1 MAEVTMSD
9 IGATPKG
16 SQQVNS
22 TDAVDYLK
30 HISEGI
36 DKLLQ
41 NGMPSQSDAKQA
53 KSEFGDFRKPLTGRS
68 MKQSADRAK
77 SSFTD
82 GFEEALWEGLLGS
95 DFKDKIGKTLNDFAD
110 QIGVS
115 IEDIPGTIGKE
126 LGKQAMSAFK
136 GTKLGK
142 AASSSMDKLVNSAM
156 SNLKSS
162 FMSGVSKYDSAKG
175 TQFAAQFASKAATE
189 GAEAL
194 ATGGTEAAT
203 ALAASAE
210 GATAAGAAASG
221 VAAAAATLAPIV
233 IGVAAAFVILGP
245 AVQGL
250 GKLFSSLGSAA
261 LRDHDAQKKNMEAAQ
276 ARMQADVETIIK
288 EPFNLLQEAAQKV
301 YDAWDA
307 NLRLI
312 SGTQGYTKADLQ
324 ALMAEY
330 ATRLRD
336 EGLSDVI
343 SVADITDSLGSVLKS
358 GLSGTVATEFA
369 YMATMLNAAIPSQD
383 FFGYASTYAS
393 LAANQIRLGKSQEE
407 AIQYADEQ
415 LKDFASN
422 VLYSSR
428 QLAGGF
434 STGLK
439 DAQTLFEESVKIA
452 QAAKTGNA
460 SQISGVLTAVAAI
473 TGSMAPDLATSVIDA
488 IYKSATG
495 GNASEL
501 VALRSLAGINASN
514 TEFLQAFA
522 KNPQAIFT
530 KVFRSLATYQ
540 NMSPSAFMEVAEGVS
555 SVFGLSMDSFSRID
569 FNYLA
574 DAVANMNVNNA
585 SLDENMSLLAAGQTT
600 TTKEMQKIAQIN
612 EYLIDEGLSYV
623 LDNEVA
629 RSIQQHMWD
638 EQLAREMQAATY
650 GIEIKGAAME
660 ALQGI
665 MQTVDNLLM
674 FLMPWKAIP
683 NLIGNIAKSSA
694 EAKALDEDIKQVLQ
708 LGKVGTGNARELYQ
722 LTTRNKDLMLTTSL
736 VELMGGTS
744 AYKAAGA
751 KWDSYKQIAA
761 AVIGGALGITGATA
775 ILPSTL
781 KYGRAALPASRTT
794 ITPANSLYSWGTVS
808 KSGAVALGAF
818 AESLSKYSNPA
829 SAARV
834 LATSANLGS
843 SAVSSKIDQMLA
855 SSYIGERFALAGKSY
870 NDFVASAKNLG
881 ISDFSQAVKDAGYAE
896 QDIKNLFQQYQ
907 TQQGLQEQAQRNQTE
922 SEYWDTMIK
931 YVPDMYNHLFEGAD
945 AFQPRVDTL
954 LTDLIA
960 KVVEG
965 NSHLILL
972 DKNVDSF
979 WTNWNNYILE
989 HTVYNKAYTF
999 GDVES
1004 IYRQQADKDKEDVAY
1019 ALSEALTRGL
1029 SGDIEALKDPT
1040 VQTNV
1045 LLSQILI
1052 VMRAIM
1058 EQGNKT
1064 GGTSMIDSLTAMALG
1079 LTSST

>member
-22 TDAVDYLK
+22 NDAVDYLK

-36 DKLLQ
+36 DKLLR
-41 NGMPSQSDAKQA
+41 NGIPSQSDAKQVR
-53 KSEFGDFRKPLTGRS
+53 SEFGDFRKPLTGRS
-68 MKQSADRAK
+68 IKQSADHAK

-95 DFKDKIGKTLNDFAD
+95 DFKDKIGQTLNNFAD

-126 LGKQAMSAFK
+126 LGKQAMSAFQ
-136 GTKLGK
+136 GTKIGK
-142 AASSSMDKLVNSAM
+142 AATSSINKLVDSAM
-156 SNLKSS
+156 SDLKSS
-162 FMSGVSKYDSAKG
+162 FMRGVSRYDSARG
-175 TQFAAQFASKAATE
+175 TQFAAQFASNAATE
-189 GAEAL
+189 AA
-194 ATGGTEAAT
+194 TEAAT

-221 VAAAAATLAPIV
+221 VAAAAATLTPIV
-233 IGVAAAFVILGP
+233 VGVAAAFVVLGP

-250 GKLFSSLGSAA
+250 GKLFTSLGSAA
-261 LRDHDAQKKNMEAAQ
+261 LRDHDAQKKNLEAAQ

-312 SGTQGYTKADLQ
+312 AGTQGYTKADLQ
-324 ALMAEY
+324 ALMAQY

-407 AIQYADEQ
+407 AIKYADEQ

-522 KNPQAIFT
+522 KNPQSIFT

-638 EQLAREMQAATY
+638 EQIAREMQAATY

-674 FLMPWKAIP
+674 FLMPWKSIP
-683 NLIGNIAKSSA
+683 NLVGNIAKSSA
-694 EAKALDEDIKQVLQ
+694 ESIALDKDIKQVLQ
-708 LGKVGTGNARELYQ
+708 LGKVGAGNAKELYQ

-744 AYKAAGA
+744 AYKSAGA
-751 KWDSYKQIAA
+751 KWDSYKQIAGA
-761 AVIGGALGITGATA
+761 IMGGALGITGATS

-781 KYGRAALPASRTT
+781 LYGRAALPASRTT

-808 KSGAVALGAF
+808 KSGAAALGVF
-818 AESLSKYSNPA
+818 AEALSKYSNSA

-834 LATSANLGS
+834 LATSTNLGS

-931 YVPDMYNHLFEGAD
+931 YVPEMYNHLFEGAD

>member
-22 TDAVDYLK
+22 NDAVDYLK

-36 DKLLQ
+36 EKLLQ
-41 NGMPSQSDAKQA
+41 NGIPSQSDAKQA
-53 KSEFGDFRKPLTGRS
+53 KSESGDFRKPLTGKSIRH
-68 MKQSADRAK
+68 SADRAK

-82 GFEEALWEGLLGS
+82 EFEEALWEGLLGS
-95 DFKDKIGKTLNDFAD
+95 DFKERIGKSLNDFAD

-136 GTKLGK
+136 GTRIGK
-142 AASSSMDKLVNSAM
+142 AASSSMDKLFNSAM
-156 SNLKSS
+156 SNLKGS
-162 FMSGVSKYDSAKG
+162 FMGGVSKYDSAKG
-175 TQFAAQFASKAATE
+175 TQFAAQFAGKAATE

-194 ATGGTEAAT
+194 ATGGAEAAT

-210 GATAAGAAASG
+210 GASAAGAAAAG
-221 VAAAAATLAPIV
+221 VAAAATTLAPIV

-245 AVQGL
+245 VVERL
-250 GKLFSSLGSAA
+250 SKLLTSLGSAA

-301 YDAWDA
+301 YDTWDA

-324 ALMAEY
+324 SLMADY
-330 ATRLRD
+330 ATRLRN
-336 EGLSDVI
+336 EGLSNVI
-343 SVADITDSLGSVLKS
+343 SVADITDSLGSVLRS
-358 GLSGTVATEFA
+358 GLSGAVATEFA
-369 YMATMLNAAIPSQD
+369 YMATKLNAAIPSQD

-415 LKDFASN
+415 LEDFASN

-495 GNASEL
+495 GNSSEL

-530 KVFRSLATYQ
+530 RIFRSLASYQ

-574 DAVANMNVNNA
+574 DAVSNMNVNNA

-638 EQLAREMQAATY
+638 EQIARELQATTY
-650 GIEIKGAAME
+650 GIEIKGAAMD
-660 ALQGI
+660 ALQGLVH
-665 MQTVDNLLM
+665 TVDNLLM
-674 FLMPWKAIP
+674 FLMPWKSIP
-683 NLIGNIAKSSA
+683 NLVGNIAKSSA

-708 LGKVGTGNARELYQ
+708 LGKVGNGNAKELYQ

-736 VELMGGTS
+736 VELMGGNS

-751 KWDSYKQIAA
+751 KWDKYKQT
-761 AVIGGALGITGATA
+761 L
-775 ILPSTL
+775 LSTL
-781 KYGRAALPASRTT
+781 VYGKASLPESGTK
-794 ITPANSLYSWGTVS
+794 ITPTNSLYNWGTVS
-808 KSGAVALGAF
+808 KSGATALGAF
-818 AESLSKYSNPA
+818 AEFLRKNSNSAPPA
-829 SAARV
+829 HV
-834 LATSANLGS
+834 MATSTNLGS
-843 SAVSSKIDQMLA
+843 SAISSKIDQMLS
-855 SSYIGERFALAGKSY
+855 SSYIGERYALAGKSY

-881 ISDFSQAVKDAGYAE
+881 ISDFSQAVKDAGYSE
-896 QDIKNLFQQYQ
+896 QDVKNLFQQYQ

-922 SEYWDTMIK
+922 SEYWDIMIK
-931 YVPDMYNHLFEGAD
+931 YVPDMYAHLFEGDD

>member
-9 IGATPKG
+9 IGATPKS

-41 NGMPSQSDAKQA
+41 NGIPSQSDAKQV

-156 SNLKSS
+156 SDLKSS

-233 IGVAAAFVILGP
+233 IEVAAAFVILGP
-245 AVQGL
+245 VVQGL

-312 SGTQGYTKADLQ
+312 AGTQGYTKADLQ
-324 ALMAEY
+324 ALMAQY

-530 KVFRSLATYQ
+530 RVFRSLASYQ

-650 GIEIKGAAME
+650 GIEIRGAAME
-660 ALQGI
+660 ALQGLVH
-665 MQTVDNLLM
+665 TLDNLLM
-674 FLMPWKAIP
+674 FLMPWKIVP

-694 EAKALDEDIKQVLQ
+694 EAMALDKDIKQVLQ
-708 LGKVGTGNARELYQ
+708 LGKVGTGNAKELYQ

-751 KWDSYKQIAA
+751 RWDSYKQIAA
-761 AVIGGALGITGATA
+761 AVLGGALGITGATA

-829 SAARV
+829 SAARI
-834 LATSANLGS
+834 LATSTNLGS
-843 SAVSSKIDQMLA
+843 SAISSKIDQMLA